1 MENQQEKNSLIDWVR
16 YSIGAKLITVAFLS
30 ILLLIPSSLVI
41 DLIHERQGRQQEVKK
56 EIAQSWAGNQ
66 YVGGPVMVIPYKTWQ
81 EDRDSKGNISTKEVI
96 QYVFLL
102 PDELNVDAHTEP
114 KILHRGIFDA
124 VVYHADIK
132 VNGTFAELDVKKA
145 GIDPHFLQW
154 DKAQLIVG
162 VSDVKGLQKIPIL
175 TLPDTTQEMESDF
188 SALNV
193 FDNSLR
199 VSIDLSEHKSTRK
212 TFSFALNLRGSE
224 GLSFIPLG
232 KNTHIA
238 IQGNWANPSFAGA
251 YLPEKRT
258 IDNATFQAIWEV
270 PHFNRPYPQQ
280 WLSADGTKIK
290 QSAAA
295 YYCGNNFLLPV
306 DQYQKTMRSAKYAM
320 LIILLTFV
328 SLLFTELITKRHVN
342 IIQYILIGGAMVVY
356 YCLLLSFSEQV
367 GFNRAYLI
375 ASAAT
380 IILVGV
386 FIFSILKNKRAST
399 LLSALLAV
407 FYLFIYVIIQL
418 QELSLLIGSVGLF
431 ITVALLM
438 YTSSK
443 VHWEK
448 RIKT

>member
-1 MENQQEKNSLIDWVR
+1 MENQQEKSGLLDWVR
-16 YSIGAKLITVAFLS
+16 YSIGAKVVTVAFLS
-30 ILLLIPSSLVI
+30 ILLLIPSFLVI
-41 DLIHERQGRQQEVKK
+41 DLIHERQGRQAEVRK

-66 YVGGPVMVIPYKTWQ
+66 YVGGPVIVIPYKTWQ
-81 EDRDSKGNISTKEVI
+81 EDRDSKGNISTKEII

-102 PDELNVDAHTEP
+102 PDELNVAARTQP

-124 VVYHADIK
+124 VVYHAAVK
-132 VNGTFAELDVKKA
+132 VKGSFAELDIKKA
-145 GIDPHFLQW
+145 GVDPHFLQW
-154 DKAQLIVG
+154 EKAQLIIG
-162 VSDVKGLQKIPIL
+162 VSDVKGLQKTPTLIL
-175 TLPDTTQEMESDF
+175 SDTTQEMESDF

-193 FDNSLR
+193 FDNSLS
-199 VSIDLSEHKSTRK
+199 VNIDLSKHKSTRK

-224 GLSFIPLG
+224 GLFFMPLG
-232 KNTHIA
+232 KNTRIA

-258 IDNATFQAIWEV
+258 IDNSTFHAIWDV

-280 WLSADGTKIK
+280 WLSVDGAKIK
-290 QSAAA
+290 QSASN
-295 YYCGNNFLLPV
+295 YYCGSNFLLPV

-320 LIILLTFV
+320 LIIMLTFV
-328 SLLFTELITKRHVN
+328 SLLFTELITKRDIN
-342 IIQYILIGGAMVVY
+342 IIQYVLIGGAMVVY
-356 YCLLLSFSEQV
+356 YSLMLSFSEQV
-367 GFNRAYLI
+367 GFNWAYLI

-380 IILVGV
+380 IVLVGL
-386 FIFSILKNKRAST
+386 FIFSILRNKKVAT
-399 LLSALLAV
+399 LLAGILAI

-448 RIKT
+448 RLKT